1 MSRLILLG
9 NPETKRAVY
18 LKKGAEK
25 AGAEVE
31 VLDWREFPH
40 NFEEIYFQEEEIFL
54 KIDPP
59 LWNSCCL
66 EELDRLVLKYEG
78 NLDYLAASVRSKGI
92 TFLNHPQ
99 GIKELLDKRGCKR
112 RLKKAGIPV
121 TEELE
126 TESTSAILQRE
137 CEYPL
142 TEQLLDTMER
152 QKIFQVFIKPNHGS
166 GAAGVMAFRYEPR
179 KGQTALY
186 TCAAEQ
192 TTTGSLVNTKRLRR
206 FTDRRKVCS
215 IVEGLLKTD
224 CIVERWYAKAENKG
238 FSYDLR
244 AVVQDGK
251 IDFMLAR
258 LSAGPITNLQL
269 NNHPLRAEELG
280 LSSAV
285 KNQVEQVCRQAA
297 ACWPSLRSVG
307 VDILLERRSLRPRV
321 IEMNGQ
327 GDLIYQDIYGENKI
341 YCRQAE
347 MMKRWQ
353 QGEKQQTG
361 RGGSTD

>member
-9 NPETKRAVY
+9 NPETKRAAY

-25 AGAEVE
+25 AGVEVE

-40 NFEEIYFQEEEIFL
+40 NFEETDFQEEEIFL

-59 LWNSCCL
+59 PWNSCCL
-66 EELDRLVLKYEG
+66 EELDRLVSEYEG
-78 NLDYLAASVRSKGI
+78 NLDYIAASPGSKRI

-112 RLKKAGIPV
+112 RLKEAGIPV
-121 TEELE
+121 TEEIE
-126 TESTSAILQRE
+126 TESGTSAAFRRGSQ
-137 CEYPL
+137 YPL
-142 TEQLLDTMER
+142 TEQLLETMER
-152 QKIFQVFIKPNHGS
+152 QKAFQVFIKPNHGS

-186 TCAAEQ
+186 TCAAEEPA
-192 TTTGSLVNTKRLRR
+192 TGRLVNTRRLRR
-206 FTDRRKVCS
+206 FTDRQKVCS
-215 IVEGLLKTD
+215 MVEGLLKSD
-224 CIVERWYAKAENKG
+224 CIVERWYAKAEHKG

-244 AVVQDGK
+244 AVVQDGE

-269 NNHPLRAEELG
+269 NNHPLGAEELG

-285 KNQVEQVCRQAA
+285 KSQVEQICRQAA
-297 ACWPSLRSVG
+297 GCWPSLQSVG
-307 VDILLERRSLRPRV
+307 VDILLERGSLRPRI

-341 YCRQAE
+341 YCRQAK
-347 MMKRWQ
+347 MMKKWQ
-353 QGEKQQTG
+353 QGEE
-361 RGGSTD
+361 